1 MVQERNLNSMKTIL
15 IIIPVISVGLGWL
28 LNEFSH
34 WLNSRKDDSKI
45 KKQVLFNLLE
55 LRFQLHKLKYE
66 KFIDALT
73 DIAVERIP
81 INERPENIKDII
93 KEMYV
98 TSLNQIIEE
107 NVNQSLLS
115 VELQYDKAIN
125 ELSSV
130 DPVGAFRLF
139 GKNKMTSQ
147 SNNAFDTYSENLSKS
162 ISFEDDEELIK
173 ESLKEVKKTMK
184 PEMISDLIS
193 DIEEEI
199 LRLSKSISFKTHRE
213 TKSILKKPEQ
223 EISKEQ
229 KAEIEKLLDKL
240 EAIAKRK
247 QTELFDKQ
255 IVSIQGVDQLFNPN
269 RNLINKIQ

>member
-1 MVQERNLNSMKTIL
+1 M
-15 IIIPVISVGLGWL
+15 IIPVLSVGLGWL
-28 LNEFSH
+28 LNEISH
-34 WLNSRKDDSKI
+34 WLNSRKGDSKI

-55 LRFQLHKLKYE
+55 LRFQLNKLKYE
-66 KFIDALT
+66 KYIDALT

-81 INERPENIKDII
+81 INERPENIKVLL
-93 KEMYV
+93 KEVY
-98 TSLNQIIEE
+98 SALLNQIIEE

-147 SNNAFDTYSENLSKS
+147 SENAFDIYSDNLSKS
-162 ISFEDDEELIK
+162 IYFEGDEELIVD
-173 ESLKEVKKTMK
+173 SLKEVKKTMK
-184 PEMISDLIS
+184 PEMISNLIS

-199 LRLSKSISFKTHRE
+199 LRLSKGISFKTHRE

-240 EAIAKRK
+240 EDISKRK
-247 QTELFDKQ
+247 QAEYLDIQ
-255 IVSIQGVDQLFNPN
+255 IGNFIGVEKLFNPN
-269 RNLINKIQ
+269 RNLISTVQ